1 MSLESRFTN
10 LPTDAPPHIVGGIS
24 NYRWGT
30 PDAPGPAVDWTVSL
44 ETAVARENIN
54 AWLLVADETNTPGI
68 DQLRLQ
74 LLKQSLENAPSI
86 APLFFLTPET
96 QTAVADMVQHET
108 GIEMAIVNA
117 ILNEGGYANQRVKLD
132 SVIAGLAIGH
142 HPISILSLDD
152 DIVIPQFA
160 RQIRPEKLPKG
171 VFPLPNSQVLFR
183 FEGDENDLNW
193 FELSPNLLTGMFEHL
208 GKTIEKI
215 RRQTPDY
222 QAKVHVADSMQDALE
237 RAVMAGSAQFQFT
250 YTDEDEDIPDA
261 NLAQVVATQSVKSK
275 RPDYVAS
282 KVAASHL
289 MGEFPAEE
297 VPIYAYPSGT
307 HVRFAFASVD
317 TNIDSGTLARY
328 MNDDTAR
335 WPWWFVSDRTIS
347 AQNPTQVVTGQYRA
361 DNDFLPSLLKRI
373 FKRTGRQVKAVYEAG
388 VPTQFL
394 HERAATGYRQTTIE
408 QACASAVGKIP
419 AYEAMNHL
427 VFSSGGQASLDPIP
441 DSYEAPKDHVKRV
454 YELLYR
460 LGGICRQKM
469 GELDGR
475 KQREDVDAAD
485 VDRKIQQYGKI
496 FVSIF
501 DKLARFDQ
509 EIFTRYLDI
518 ETRDQIRFYS
528 KILEA
533 MPIVMEKVGNIIGK
547 GKYPVVEIYSRK

>member
-1 MSLESRFTN
+1 MSLESRLTN

-24 NYRWGT
+24 NYRWGEL
-30 PDAPGPAVDWTVSL
+30 DAPGPAVGWTVSL
-44 ETAVARENIN
+44 EAAVARENIN
-54 AWLLVADETNTPGI
+54 AWVLVADETNTPGV

-74 LLKQSLENAPSI
+74 LLEKSLGKVHSI

-96 QTAVADMVQHET
+96 QTGVAEMVQQST
-108 GIEMAIVNA
+108 GIEMAVVQA

-132 SVIAGLAIGH
+132 SVVGGLAIGK
-142 HPISILSLDD
+142 HPIKILSLDD
-152 DIVIPQFA
+152 DIVIPEFG

-171 VFPLPNSQVLFR
+171 ISPLSNSQVLFR
-183 FEGDENDLNW
+183 FEGDEDDLNW
-193 FELSPNLLTGMFEHL
+193 FDLSPNWLSAMFDHL
-208 GKTIEKI
+208 GITIEDI

-237 RAVMAGSAQFQFT
+237 KAVMAGSAQFQFT
-250 YTDEDEDIPDA
+250 YTNEDEDIPDA
-261 NLAQVVATQSVKSK
+261 GLARVIATQSIKSK

-282 KVAASHL
+282 RVAAGHL
-289 MGEFPAEE
+289 MAEFPAEE
-297 VPIYAYPSGT
+297 IPLYAFPSGS
-307 HVRFAFASVD
+307 HVPFAFASVD
-317 TNIDSGTLARY
+317 TNIDSGTLARH
-328 MNDDTAR
+328 MDDDTAR
-335 WPWWFVSDRTIS
+335 WPWWFVSDRAIS
-347 AQNPTQVVTGQYRA
+347 AQNPTRVVTGQYRA
-361 DNDFLPSLLKRI
+361 DNDFLPSLFKRI
-373 FKRTGRQVKAVYEAG
+373 YKRTSRQVRAVYEAG

-394 HERAATGYRQTTIE
+394 HERAATGYRQATIE

-427 VFSSGGQASLDPIP
+427 VFSNGGQASLEPIP

-460 LGGICRQKM
+460 LGGICRQKI

-475 KQREDVDAAD
+475 KLREDVD
-485 VDRKIQQYGKI
+485 VTEIDRKIQQYGRI

-501 DKLARFDQ
+501 NKLAEFDQ
-509 EIFTRYLDI
+509 EVFAKYLDI

-533 MPIVMEKVGNIIGK
+533 MPIVMEAVGNIIGQ
-547 GKYPVVEIYSRK
+547 GNYPVVEIYRRK